1 MANEPSKN
9 NDKASPAAN
18 SPVGTSA
25 SSAASADPPKT
36 TAGKTT
42 TDTNAAGA
50 TTSSTPTPETP
61 KGPLSPNTTTPGVG
75 STGGSSAG
83 GPGVGGTRPVTTTPS
98 YGDPTVDRLA
108 LEPADAD
115 DWVTRTKLWVEENPA
130 LAVVGAVGLGL
141 LVGRIVMA
149 AIPEPE
155 PKTLT
160 AKIEKRAHE
169 LAKQGRYYADDAGD
183 VIARQL
189 AVAADALAEASGA
202 VSKNAK
208 KGYAEAKD
216 FSETVAEA
224 IGQAFSKKAGDW
236 IDKLT

>member
-9 NDKASPAAN
+9 NDKPSLATD
-18 SPVGTSA
+18 SPVGTPTAA
-25 SSAASADPPKT
+25 SSGA
-36 TAGKTT
+36 TAGAPKETT
-42 TDTNAAGA
+42 TPATNAAGA
-50 TTSSTPTPETP
+50 TSSSTPTPETP
-61 KGPLSPNTTTPGVG
+61 QGPLSPNTTTPGVG
-75 STGGSSAG
+75 ATGTS
-83 GPGVGGTRPVTTTPS
+83 GTRPVTTSPS

-149 AIPEPE
+149 ALPEPA

-160 AKIEKRAHE
+160 GKIEKRAHE
-169 LAKQGRYYADDAGD
+169 LAKQGRYVADDAGD
-183 VIARQL
+183 AIARQL

-208 KGYAEAKD
+208 KGYSEAKD